1 MNQRYSFSALR
12 GVGQWLLPAV
22 LGAAVLTGCQDD
34 GGEVQP
40 FAGPEYYPL
49 EVGSYRIYD
58 VADTTWTN
66 NQPTAS
72 RFQFREQV
80 DTELTPDA
88 TGESVYRVI
97 RTRRPTA
104 ADAWRADSVFTV
116 RVGERAI
123 TEQFN
128 NRRTV
133 ALVFPVQEGKVWN
146 INAFNS
152 QDSITASN
160 RQYARVGQP
169 FSVQRNG
176 KTYSYDNSV
185 TTTNNLAV
193 DVNACYT
200 TIRRTTFVKDV
211 GPVYRVSRAFTH
223 DPGAGKPCDNTTIFL
238 GQSRSEVLIESGK

>member
-1 MNQRYSFSALR
+1 M
-12 GVGQWLLPAV
+12 LPAV
-22 LGAAVLTGCQDD
+22 LGAAVLGAAVLGAAVLAGCQDTS
-34 GGEVQP
+34 EVEP
-40 FAGPEYYPL
+40 FTGPEYYPL
-49 EVGSYRIYD
+49 AVGSYRIYD
-58 VADTTWTN
+58 VADTAWAN
-66 NQPTAS
+66 NKPTVS

-88 TGESVYRVI
+88 TGQSVYRLI
-97 RTRRPTA
+97 RSRRPTA
-104 ADAWRADSVFTV
+104 TDAWRVDSVFTV
-116 RVGERAI
+116 TVGERAV

-133 ALVFPVQEGKVWN
+133 ALVFPVREGRVWN

-152 QDSITASN
+152 QDSVTASN
-160 RQYARVGQP
+160 RLYSRVGQP

-176 KTYSYDNSV
+176 KTYGYDNSL

-200 TIRRTTFVKDV
+200 SIRRTTFAKDV
-211 GPVYRVSRAFTH
+211 GPVYRISRAFTH
-223 DPGAGKPCDNTTIFL
+223 DPGGGKPCDNTAIYL